1 MRHNPYLRQCP
12 LFQGLSPEETD
23 YALTYFGAK
32 TKQYE
37 RGQFLHQ
44 VSFPLSRFGLVL
56 DGTVQVYMDDMDGHQ
71 IIMNSVGPREL
82 FGESYCFLGIDAPIY
97 ICAVTDAEILW
108 MSPARVK
115 APVPPV
121 QAIDQALSNRFI
133 AALATRTLNLNQRI
147 QILSQST
154 LRGKLTT
161 FFSQYA
167 ADQGDTFTV
176 PFDRASM
183 ANFLGADRSALSRE
197 LSNMRRDGILD
208 FHRSQ
213 FRILKPVYSARSQR
227 EEK

>member
-71 IIMNSVGPREL
+71 IIMNRVGPGEL

-115 APVPPV
+115 APVSPV

-147 QILSQST
+147 QILSQS
-154 LRGKLTT
+154 RGSLPPFSPNTPPTRAIPLPSPSTGPAWRIFWGLT
-161 FFSQYA
+161 A
-167 ADQGDTFTV
+167 APCPESCQTCAGRAFWTFT
-176 PFDRASM
+176 ATGS
-183 ANFLGADRSALSRE
+183 GS
-197 LSNMRRDGILD
+197 
-208 FHRSQ
+208 
-213 FRILKPVYSARSQR
+213 
-227 EEK
+227 